1 MDESIEPK
9 KTISLQWDDPWLK
22 YEQRWKKN
30 PRGENGLLYSDIPR
44 TEKPRRR
51 SKFKHNRKFKQMRE
65 SMEPLSLIDQ
75 WLKE

>member
-9 KTISLQWDDPWLK
+9 KIISLQWDDLWLK

-30 PRGENGLLYSDIPR
+30 PRGEKGLLYSDIPR
-44 TEKPRRR
+44 TKKPRRS